1 MRSTGNSPNT
11 PLAGACLRDAEVW
24 IFDLDNTLYPAASRL
39 FDQVDRNITRFI
51 CERLDLDWDDAHK
64 IQKSYFR
71 EHGTTMRGM
80 MSNHGTDPDDFL
92 AFVHDIDLAAVP
104 RDDRLDAALSRL
116 PGRKIVFTNGSVDHA
131 QRVMEKVG
139 VAEHFETI
147 FDIVASE
154 FTPKPEPSVY
164 QQLIDSHAIRPETA
178 VMVEDMAR
186 NLEPAAA
193 LGMTCVWVHTENA
206 WGQEGSENDYVHH
219 VTDDLTGWLT
229 DLTALKN

>member
-1 MRSTGNSPNT
+1 MNVTSNSPNA
-11 PLAGACLRDAEVW
+11 PLSGARLRDAEVW

-51 CERLDLDWDDAHK
+51 CERLDLEWDDAYK

-71 EHGTTMRGM
+71 QHGTTMRGM
-80 MSNHGTDPDDFL
+80 MSNHGTDPEDFL
-92 AFVHDIDLAAVP
+92 AFVHDIDLATVP
-104 RDDRLDAALSRL
+104 RDERLDAALSRL

-131 QRVMEKVG
+131 RRVMEKVG
-139 VAEHFETI
+139 VARHFETV

-154 FTPKPEPSVY
+154 YTPKPEPSVY
-164 QQLIDSHAIRPETA
+164 QRLIDSHAIRPETA

-193 LGMTCVWVHTENA
+193 LGMTCIWVHTENA

-219 VTDDLTGWLT
+219 VTDDLTGWLSA
-229 DLTALKN
+229 LTAG